1 MNVSEYAESTSNVID
16 ICAVDSCGWNWPTH
30 WRSKTHIDYG
40 ASSVTG
46 IEYDHDMD
54 KMTVHRPKM
63 QLLSISSALKASIN
77 LICNIGNL
85 ATPNSL
91 YHVE

>member
-1 MNVSEYAESTSNVID
+1 M
-16 ICAVDSCGWNWPTH
+16 
-30 WRSKTHIDYG
+30 
-40 ASSVTG
+40 TG

-91 YHVE
+91 YHVEWIVQNIKHVLETSKHITTLNM